1 MRPFRSFLPIGM
13 ALVVGF
19 ALSACT
25 SSGSGG
31 RSMIGAGLDA
41 LSSLTGRGQAER
53 SAALIESGVDA
64 VGSSEADSYM
74 GQQEAA
80 LQAELAPRGAK
91 ITRAG
96 ERIILVIPSSS
107 AFNANGDDI
116 TKSAQPVL
124 DAAAGVLKK
133 FNRTTIDVYGHT
145 DSGGSEKKNLD
156 LTQRRALAVA
166 VYLAKH
172 GIDEKRLSVTGFG
185 ASRPVGSDNTA
196 EGRMANR
203 RIEIQLSPISAKG

>member
-1 MRPFRSFLPIGM
+1 M
-13 ALVVGF
+13 
-19 ALSACT
+19 
-25 SSGSGG
+25 
-31 RSMIGAGLDA
+31 
-41 LSSLTGRGQAER
+41 
-53 SAALIESGVDA
+53 
-64 VGSSEADSYM
+64 
-74 GQQEAA
+74 
-80 LQAELAPRGAK
+80 
-91 ITRAG
+91 
-96 ERIILVIPSSS
+96 
-107 AFNANGDDI
+107 
-116 TKSAQPVL
+116 L

>member
-96 ERIILVIPSSS
+96 ERIIIMIPSSS

-124 DAAAGVLKK
+124 DAAAGVLKNSTARRSTFMDIRIVAAAK
-133 FNRTTIDVYGHT
+133 RRTRSYAA
-145 DSGGSEKKNLD
+145 SGIG
-156 LTQRRALAVA
+156 RR
-166 VYLAKH
+166 H
-172 GIDEKRLSVTGFG
+172 LSGET
-185 ASRPVGSDNTA
+185 RY
-196 EGRMANR
+196 R
-203 RIEIQLSPISAKG
+203 